1 MRRLNGGEWLFPWIG
16 EFRIMPPQPI
26 WESSSKKPF
35 RRCYHDRS
43 CSIRLYLYIQ
53 VSLIVLMTLMNRGTW
68 RYRRD
73 AFVSVTKRAILRE
86 AIIMLIIYPA
96 EIFIESM
103 RETLTR
109 AGREIRENH
118 ESRITRVSFAFF
130 SHFLPPFPRFYNKI
144 LFFFYQ
150 FIGITISRGKFC
162 SNYRSLHGWIR

>member
-1 MRRLNGGEWLFPWIG
+1 
-16 EFRIMPPQPI
+16 
-26 WESSSKKPF
+26 
-35 RRCYHDRS
+35 
-43 CSIRLYLYIQ
+43 
-53 VSLIVLMTLMNRGTW
+53 MNRGTW

-130 SHFLPPFPRFYNKI
+130 SHFLPSFPRFYNKI
-144 LFFFYQ
+144 LFFFLPIYRNNNFERKILFQ
-150 FIGITISRGKFC
+150 LPISSWVNSLSRVEFFESLVKFPTKAGRQK
-162 SNYRSLHGWIR
+162 SWGVIMGEPF